1 MPLRLIAK
9 KLTETSDIIFLQM
22 LQIELVSY
30 TKILAHDLT
39 RTESGSWVIMS
50 RSNMGIPL
58 GKPED
63 PVGTDWAIDPKL
75 WSKLPLPNS
84 VAPSFETCNIERA
97 YELEVRVGLTHGSP
111 GNMKVCLLLKFSRAL
126 IDSQQ
131 PQLIVLPLRMPVK
144 VYSGI
149 APPQALLDAMAAAAL
164 QPSPSKAKPRPSG
177 PEDAGDDRPP
187 MPPRPATSG
196 PVPADSNAAYDDA
209 PPSYEDAM
217 AENLSPV
224 DGPRREYHPPDAST
238 AEPGAD
244 AKSPGQMGKVREDG
258 PAAEGFAASGSRE
271 RRSSS
276 ESFDML
282 PTTPPSNS
290 GSPPA
295 SPVRRSQSTMKVH
308 RDRVDEESPPQYQP
322 VAENQLQ
329 APGTVERR
337 PSRNNLRPMNLG
349 VPNRKPVP
357 RSSNSRT

>member
-1 MPLRLIAK
+1 
-9 KLTETSDIIFLQM
+9 
-22 LQIELVSY
+22 
-30 TKILAHDLT
+30 
-39 RTESGSWVIMS
+39 
-50 RSNMGIPL
+50 
-58 GKPED
+58 
-63 PVGTDWAIDPKL
+63 
-75 WSKLPLPNS
+75 
-84 VAPSFETCNIERA
+84 
-97 YELEVRVGLTHGSP
+97 
-111 GNMKVCLLLKFSRAL
+111 
-126 IDSQQ
+126 
-131 PQLIVLPLRMPVK
+131 MPVK

-164 QPSPSKAKPRPSG
+164 QPSPSKPKPRPTW
-177 PEDAGDDRPP
+177 PEGDGDNRPP

-196 PVPADSNAAYDDA
+196 PVPADVSAAYDDA

-238 AEPGAD
+238 AESGAD
-244 AKSPGQMGKVREDG
+244 AKSSVPTGKVREDG
-258 PAAEGFAASGSRE
+258 PAAEGFAAPGSRG

-282 PTTPPSNS
+282 PTTPPESNS

-322 VAENQLQ
+322 VAESQLQ

-337 PSRNNLRPMNLG
+337 PSRNNQRPMNLG

-357 RSSNSRT
+357 GSSNRRP